1 MREKNIVKVMTLFI
15 ILGFVVVFSGCA
27 RFAAPAGKLKYDV
40 YSPQQSVEGS
50 GRYVVGVR
58 DELEISIWRCPEL
71 DTTGIVR
78 PEDGCVTV
86 PLVGDVRAAGL
97 TPKELADRISR
108 KMAYYVKD
116 PRVAVGVVKF
126 GDKKVYILGQ
136 VLMPG
141 MYKLAREDRMLDL
154 ISRAGGF
161 NDNAIPS
168 STYIVRGGYDDPKI
182 IRVNMGRL
190 IFKGDTSQNVYLME
204 GDMIYVPVQEIENLN
219 YALRK
224 IFPSMYFAE
233 RLNELKQNIVTGGY
247 DWHQVWNKISDAP
260 GYTRQ

>member
-1 MREKNIVKVMTLFI
+1 MREKNMAKVMALFI
-15 ILGFVVVFSGCA
+15 ILGFVVSFSGCA
-27 RFAAPAGKLKYDV
+27 RFAAPMGKLKYDV
-40 YSPQQSVEGS
+40 YSPQQSVAGS
-50 GRYVVGVR
+50 GQYVIGVR
-58 DELEISIWRCPEL
+58 DELEIAVWRCPEL
-71 DTTGIVR
+71 DAVGMVR
-78 PEDGCVTV
+78 PEDGCISV

-97 TPKELADRISR
+97 TPKELADRISK

-116 PRVAVGVVKF
+116 PRVAVGVSGF
-126 GDKKVYILGQ
+126 GQKRIHILGQ
-136 VLMPG
+136 VVQPG
-141 MYKLAREDRMLDL
+141 MYKLDREDRMLDL
-154 ISRAGGF
+154 LSRAGGF

-204 GDMIYVPVQEIENLN
+204 GDLVYVPVQEIENLN

-233 RLNELKQNIVTGGY
+233 KLNDLKQNIMTGGY
-247 DWHQVWNKISDAP
+247 DWHQIWNKMADKDYP
-260 GYTRQ
+260 RRF